1 MKVIMSRQLS
11 GCPWVRFLKHIFP
24 LEVTIV
30 LTMAQWTLVR
40 KGGTNKVV
48 LRERAEKKKKI
59 PHVLG
64 CISFYIKFVVKKIL
78 KNFFREQIRLFTDS
92 ISRCNLVW

>member
-11 GCPWVRFLKHIFP
+11 GYPWVRFPKHIFP

-30 LTMAQWTLVR
+30 LTMAHWTLVR
-40 KGGTNKVV
+40 KGGTNKVM
-48 LRERAEKKKKI
+48 LRERAEKKI
-59 PHVLG
+59 PHFLG
-64 CISFYIKFVVKKIL
+64 CISFYKFVVKKIL
-78 KNFFREQIRLFTDS
+78 KNFFQEQIRLFTDS